1 MSDDRTARIRALND
15 AFRTTREGG
24 RVVATKGVAA
34 LPAETF
40 STLMDKVRT
49 FTAFTT
55 ANDPLG
61 EHDFGVVEHEGERF
75 FFKIDYYDK
84 AMEGGS
90 DDPTDPA
97 RTARVLTVMKAYE
110 Y

>member
-1 MSDDRTARIRALND
+1 MSDNRTARIRALND
-15 AFRTTREGG
+15 AFRTSLQGG

-34 LPAETF
+34 LPADIF
-40 STLMDKVRT
+40 ATLMDKVRA
-49 FTAFTT
+49 FTEFTT

-61 EHDFGVVEHEGERF
+61 EHDFGVIEHEGERY

-84 AMEGGS
+84 TMNGGS
-90 DDPTDPA
+90 EDPA
-97 RTARVLTVMKAYE
+97 DPEQTVRVLTVMKAYE